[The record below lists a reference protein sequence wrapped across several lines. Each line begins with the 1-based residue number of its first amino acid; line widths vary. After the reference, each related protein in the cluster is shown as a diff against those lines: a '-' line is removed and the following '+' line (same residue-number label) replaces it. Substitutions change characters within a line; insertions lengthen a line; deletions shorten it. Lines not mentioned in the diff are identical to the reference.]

1 VNISIVGRGRAGT
14 SFELALRA
22 AGHSVRIFAHDH
34 LSTVTPCDLILLCV
48 PDDHVAE
55 VARNLPDDDQAV
67 VAHIAGSRTLEV
79 LGDHPRVGS
88 LHPLVALSS
97 PEIGA
102 RRLQGATYS
111 VAGDPLLLEVVES
124 LGGVAIRIDDAH
136 RAGYHAAACVAA
148 NHLVALMGHVG
159 TLADKVGMKLDDFLP
174 LAFSALEDVR
184 ERGPVAALTGPASR
198 GDLSTIDAHLAA
210 IPESERATY
219 VALVNAALSLAEQQ
233 RISTHK

>member
-55 VARNLPDDDQAV
+55 VARNLPADDQAV

-111 VAGDPLLLEVVES
+111 VAGDPLLFEVVES
-124 LGGVAIRIDDAH
+124 LGGV
-136 RAGYHAAACVAA
+136 
-148 NHLVALMGHVG
+148 L
-159 TLADKVGMKLDDFLP
+159 
-174 LAFSALEDVR
+174 
-184 ERGPVAALTGPASR
+184 SR
-198 GDLSTIDAHLAA
+198 GRLRGRESLGGSHGSRRHSGRQGRDEARRLSSPGLQR
-210 IPESERATY
+210 SGRRA
-219 VALVNAALSLAEQQ
+219 
-233 RISTHK
+233 